1 MKSSVPGA
9 HKPVKF
15 TALPGKTPV
24 EEHTNGEVGNWWDC
38 QVKKKHL
45 PSFYPPPQK
54 KNTHTQKQKP
64 SKA

>member
-38 QVKKKHL
+38 QVKKT
-45 PSFYPPPQK
+45 F
-54 KNTHTQKQKP
+54 
-64 SKA
+64 A